1 MEKVRSLKIAR
12 YEIRPYSKKKIPR
25 MCLRDLKSKL
35 NSEHLF
41 WLVKR
46 SQGLEIK

>member
-12 YEIRPYSKKKIPR
+12 YEIRPNSKKIPR
-25 MCLRDLKSKL
+25 MCLRDLESKL